1 MSGPDTVV
9 QVDTGEEVVQVVVV
23 HTFSP
28 RELHTQVLQSTVDT
42 VPGVQEVEGV
52 VVEGVVVEV
61 VVVVVV
67 DVVVVVV
74 DDPQTVVVQTGWP
87 SAPQTQVLQS
97 TV

>member
-23 HTFSP
+23 HTSSP

-52 VVEGVVVEV
+52 VVEV
-61 VVVVVV
+61 VVVVVA
-67 DVVVVVV
+67 VVVVVEQAAQHRLAISSRAAV
-74 DDPQTVVVQTGWP
+74 RCLASFHTINTDR
-87 SAPQTQVLQS
+87 S
-97 TV
+97 

>member
-23 HTFSP
+23 HTSSP

-52 VVEGVVVEV
+52 VVVVVG
-61 VVVVVV
+61 V
-67 DVVVVVV
+67 DVVVVV

-97 TV
+97 RV